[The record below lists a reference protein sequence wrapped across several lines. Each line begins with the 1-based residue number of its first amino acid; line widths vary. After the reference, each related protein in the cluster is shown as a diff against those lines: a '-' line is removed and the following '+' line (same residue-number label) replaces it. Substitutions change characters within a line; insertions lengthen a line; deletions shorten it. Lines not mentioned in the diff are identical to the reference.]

1 MSQELICIGAIAGA
15 FGVKGEV
22 RLKSY
27 TANPIDIINYAPVRT
42 QDGSR
47 EFEIVLTGQV
57 KKGLTARMTGIITK
71 EDADALKGTELFV
84 PKSRLPQLPD
94 DEYYYSDLVG
104 MTIQDT
110 GGAALGTV
118 RSVQNHGAS
127 DLLEIALSDASAT
140 VLLPFTKQCV
150 PTVDMAKRVIVAD
163 PPEGLF

>member
-1 MSQELICIGAIAGA
+1 MSQELICVGAIAGA

-27 TANPIDIINYAPVRT
+27 TANPTDIENYAPFQT
-42 QDGSR
+42 QDGR
-47 EFEIVLTGQV
+47 MEFDIVLTGQV
-57 KKGLTARMTGIITK
+57 KKGLTARMTGIVTK

-104 MTIQDT
+104 LTVQDT
-110 GGAALGTV
+110 GGDALGTV

-127 DLLEIALSDASAT
+127 DLLEIALLDSAAT

-163 PPEGLF
+163 PPEGIF

>member
-1 MSQELICIGAIAGA
+1 MSQELICVGAIAGA

-27 TANPIDIINYAPVRT
+27 TTNPTDIENYAPFQT
-42 QDGSR
+42 QDGTM
-47 EFEIVLTGQV
+47 EFDIVLTGQI
-57 KKGLTARMTGIITK
+57 KKALTARMTGIITK
-71 EDADALKGTELFV
+71 EDADALKGTELYV

-104 MTIQDT
+104 ITVQDT
-110 GGAALGTV
+110 GGTVLGSV
-118 RSVQNHGAS
+118 RSVQNHGAT
-127 DLLEIALSDASAT
+127 DLLEISVPNATAT

-150 PTVDMAKRVIVAD
+150 PTVDMAQRIIVAD